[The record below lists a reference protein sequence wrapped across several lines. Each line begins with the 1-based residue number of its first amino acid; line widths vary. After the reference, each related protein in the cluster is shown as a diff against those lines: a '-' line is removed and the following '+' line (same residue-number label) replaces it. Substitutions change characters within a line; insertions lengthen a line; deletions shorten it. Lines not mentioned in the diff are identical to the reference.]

1 MCTFGYRMGR
11 IKNIFD
17 IEIEACCFR
26 VISLR
31 WHLYSD
37 IFRFDLIR
45 FDFENYKKQCDN
57 CKENK
62 NLRELRELKSFIFL
76 CTHSFRLSA
85 SCWLQFGCWFVH
97 SFVRYFHSARLDVA
111 VAATTILWL
120 GTFLWYI
127 VVSYPTTLS
136 QYRNLIAF
144 CLLLLHD
151 LIAHARTQLLFS
163 IMCCAM
169 FVRESGSFSCLL
181 LHIFWIHDIWHGNNL
196 RSSEF
201 NCIRC
206 WIPNL
211 TRTNEGRAKSLKNS
225 HSFALLVIYWVFHAI
240 EFAQYI
246 VELPDSTVCS
256 TV

>member
-37 IFRFDLIR
+37 IFSIWFDLIR

-85 SCWLQFGCWFVH
+85 SCWLQFGCWFVR
-97 SFVRYFHSARLDVA
+97 SFFSFCASWCCCGSNDNLMTRHISLINCCIISDYVIA
-111 VAATTILWL
+111 VPQ
-120 GTFLWYI
+120 
-127 VVSYPTTLS
+127 S
-136 QYRNLIAF
+136 N
-144 CLLLLHD
+144 CLLLA
-151 LIAHARTQLLFS
+151 IAPWSHR
-163 IMCCAM
+163 
-169 FVRESGSFSCLL
+169 
-181 LHIFWIHDIWHGNNL
+181 
-196 RSSEF
+196 
-201 NCIRC
+201 
-206 WIPNL
+206 
-211 TRTNEGRAKSLKNS
+211 TRT
-225 HSFALLVIYWVFHAI
+225 HSAPVQHNVLRY
-240 EFAQYI
+240 
-246 VELPDSTVCS
+246 VCS
-256 TV
+256 WVGVFLMSSSAHLLNSRHLTWQ